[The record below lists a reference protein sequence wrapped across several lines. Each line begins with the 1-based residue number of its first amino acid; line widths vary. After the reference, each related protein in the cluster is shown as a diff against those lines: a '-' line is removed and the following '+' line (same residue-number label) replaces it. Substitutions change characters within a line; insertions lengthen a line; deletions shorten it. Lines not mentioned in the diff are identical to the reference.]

1 MISLYPK
8 GVQEV
13 SLGGMNLDAFG
24 RLRTSNSFTLFDSQN
39 RYAKDPQFDESL
51 TGSATSTFL
60 SNESSVQL
68 AVTTAS
74 GDKVIRQ
81 TKRVFPYQ
89 PGKSLLFLA
98 TFTMAASQTNL
109 RQRVGYFN
117 ANNGVFL
124 QKNGSTVSF
133 VIRTYT
139 SGSASDARYVDQV
152 DWNGDKLD
160 GTGSSGITLDT
171 TKTQI
176 LFLDFEWLGVGSVRC
191 GFIINGQFIVAHT
204 FNNANSLSLVY
215 MQTAIL
221 PVRYEIEATGT
232 LSTSASMKQICS
244 SVVSEGGYE
253 QKSILTFARQTS
265 VTTGIG
271 TSFVPLT
278 SIRLKSTNLG
288 AVVIPDGFSFMPTSA
303 SDYFEVALL
312 KNATLTGAS
321 YSSLSTNVEYDIS
334 ATALTGGTIVKS
346 DFTSSGVL
354 SSTPINDESAYNFDL
369 QMGVTIS
376 GTSDI
381 YTLAVRTISGTGEG
395 IGMLSYWDLT
405 DP

>member
-1 MISLYPK
+1 MISVYPR
-8 GVQEV
+8 GVQDV
-13 SLGGMNLDAFG
+13 ALGGTNLDAFG
-24 RLRTSNSFTLFDSQN
+24 RLRTSSPVTLFDSQN
-39 RYAKDPQFDESL
+39 RYVKDPQFDESL

-60 SNESSVQL
+60 TDESAVQL

-74 GDKVIRQ
+74 GDKAIRQ
-81 TKRVFPYQ
+81 SKRVFPYQ

-98 TFTMAASQTNL
+98 TFTMAAGQTNL

-117 ANNGVFL
+117 ANNGVFF
-124 QKNGSTVSF
+124 QKDGSVVSF

-139 SGSASDARYVDQV
+139 GGSASDARTVNQA

-171 TKTQI
+171 TKAQI
-176 LFLDFEWLGVGSVRC
+176 LFMDFEWLGVGSVRC
-191 GFIINGQFIVAHT
+191 GFIIDGQFIVAHT
-204 FNNANSLSLVY
+204 FNNANSLTSVY

-221 PVRYEIEATGT
+221 PVRYEIEATGS

-244 SVVSEGGYE
+244 SVMSEGGYE
-253 QKSILTFARQTS
+253 QKSVLTWARQT
-265 VTTGIG
+265 TAITGIG
-271 TSFVPLT
+271 TSFVPLA

-288 AVVIPDGFSFMPTSA
+288 AVVIPNGFAFMPTSA
-303 SDYFEVALL
+303 SDYFEVALIR
-312 KNATLTGAS
+312 NATLTGAS
-321 YSSLSTNVEYDIS
+321 YSSLSNNVEYDIA
-334 ATALTGGTIVKS
+334 ATALTGGTIVRT

-354 SSTPINDESAYNFDL
+354 SSTPINEPSAYNFDE
-369 QMGVTIS
+369 QIGVTIG

-381 YTLAVRTISGTGEG
+381 YTLAARTISGTGDG

>member
-1 MISLYPK
+1 VISLYPR
-8 GVQEV
+8 GVQDV
-13 SLGGMNLDAFG
+13 ALGGMNLDAFG
-24 RLRTSNSFTLFDSQN
+24 RLKVSNPYTLFDSQN

-81 TKRVFPYQ
+81 TKRFFPYQ

-98 TFTMAASQTNL
+98 TFAMAASQTNL
-109 RQRVGYFN
+109 RQRVGYFST
-117 ANNGVFL
+117 NNGVFL
-124 QKNGSTVSF
+124 QKEGSTVSF

-139 SGSASDARYVDQV
+139 SGSVSDARTVNQA

-191 GFIINGQFIVAHT
+191 GFIIDGQFIVAHT
-204 FNNANSLSLVY
+204 FNNANSLTSVY

-221 PVRYEIEATGT
+221 PVRYEIEATGA

-244 SVVSEGGYE
+244 SMISEGGYE
-253 QKSILTFARQTS
+253 QKSVLIWARQTTP
-265 VTTGIG
+265 TTGIG
-271 TSFVPLT
+271 TSFIPLT

-288 AVVIPDGFSFMPTSA
+288 AVVIPNGFAFMPTSA
-303 SDYFEVALL
+303 SDYFEVALIR
-312 KNATLTGAS
+312 NATLTGAS
-321 YSSLSTNVEYDIS
+321 YSSLSTNVEYDVA
-334 ATALTGGTIVKS
+334 ATALTGGTIVRT

-354 SSTPINDESAYNFDL
+354 SSNPINDPSSYNFDE
-369 QMGVTIS
+369 QIGVTIG

-381 YTLAVRTISGTGEG
+381 YTLAARTISGTGDG